1 MSATLCGNHRV
12 NLVEASAF
20 CYVDGT
26 LHGDLFCATLFLA
39 SSGMFLR
46 ICLAAKILASKAELR
61 RSPASSGASENFKVG
76 FAQLLLDAKVSELE
90 HARLMPTAPSAQR
103 LPLQPSDSL

>member
-1 MSATLCGNHRV
+1 MSATLCCNQRV
-12 NLVEASAF
+12 NLVEALALCF
-20 CYVDGT
+20 DDK

-76 FAQLLLDAKVSELE
+76 FAQLLLDANVSELE
-90 HARLMPTAPSAQR
+90 HARLMPIASSAQR
-103 LPLQPSDSL
+103 QSVEA